1 MQAPHGRDG
10 ITGDAI
16 APMGRSCS
24 EHIRRRGAYAPAMP
38 FPTDRLRQHL
48 RRLHESLPA
57 ALARRFFETDL
68 LTHAAALSFYTL
80 LSLAPL
86 LLLLLWL
93 TASLYPS
100 AQEAL
105 MQQMGDLAGSEAR
118 DVAMTVVANA
128 QRRPDIG
135 SLAGIWSTAL
145 LFLGATAVFAR
156 LQAALNLIFRSDAA
170 QLAGI
175 WPWIRKRMLSFGV
188 VFALGFL
195 LIVSMSL
202 TTALQVVFA
211 RLPSLLPVLGDL
223 GSLALYA
230 LAFAFLYHYL
240 PDRRVRWRQALLG
253 GVITSGLFVLGRW
266 AIGVYLAE
274 AAPDSAYGSMG
285 TLVLLLLWMYYAAA
299 VFFIGALITAVID
312 ERMSDRGAGDTPA
325 GHVASQ

>member
-1 MQAPHGRDG
+1 
-10 ITGDAI
+10 
-16 APMGRSCS
+16 MGRSYS
-24 EHIRRRGAYAPAMP
+24 EHFRGRDAYAPAMP
-38 FPTDRLRQHL
+38 FAHDRLQKYV

-105 MQQMGDLAGSEAR
+105 MQQMGDLAGTEAR
-118 DVAMTVVANA
+118 DVAMTVIANA

-135 SLAGIWSTAL
+135 SLAGVWSTAL

-156 LQAALNLIFRSDAA
+156 LQIALNLIFHSDAA

-175 WPWIRKRMLSFGV
+175 WPWIRKRILSFGV

-195 LIVSMSL
+195 LIVSMTL

-211 RLPSLLPVLGDL
+211 RLPVILPILGNL
-223 GSLALYA
+223 SSLALYA

-240 PDRRVRWRQALLG
+240 PDRRVRWRQALFG
-253 GVITSGLFVLGRW
+253 GMITSGLFVLGRW
-266 AIGVYLAE
+266 AIGLYLTE
-274 AAPDSAYGSMG
+274 AAPGSAYGSMG
-285 TLVLLLLWMYYAAA
+285 TLVLLLMWMYYAAA

-312 ERMSDRGAGDTPA
+312 ERMSARRPVDTPA
-325 GHVASQ
+325 GHVASP